1 MEETIDDIVE
11 NVGTP
16 PPALIGK
23 YFLYHLNQKLMYL
36 PIPDVNIV
44 LSRMDCLEGKM
55 DAINETLKLILGQQR
70 IFAETSG
77 KVIAEQ
83 LLVAKSIK
91 TIDERFH
98 FLVQGV
104 EMNQMDIGNYFP
116 VKKMETLEELR
127 VKSEEDIN
135 FKFALVRCS
144 SKIFIYCYFYR
155 KIFRF

>member
-1 MEETIDDIVE
+1 MDETIDDIVE

-23 YFLYHLNQKLMYL
+23 NFLYHLNPKLMYL
-36 PIPDVNIV
+36 TISDVNIV

-104 EMNQMDIGNYFP
+104 EMNQMDIANYFP
-116 VKKMETLEELR
+116 VKQMETLEELR

-135 FKFALVRCS
+135 FKFALVRFS
-144 SKIFIYCYFYR
+144 SKSFICCYFY
-155 KIFRF
+155 

>member
-23 YFLYHLNQKLMYL
+23 YFLYHLNEKLMYL

-104 EMNQMDIGNYFP
+104 EMNQMDIANYFP
-116 VKKMETLEELR
+116 VREMETLEELR

-135 FKFALVRCS
+135 FKFALVRFS
-144 SKIFIYCYFYR
+144 SKSFICCYFY
-155 KIFRF
+155 